1 MTSAAAPRR
10 RIGRRPADPDG
21 VSTQDNILAVAEQ
34 VFADHGYVAASLR
47 EIAQRADVTQA
58 LIIYYFGSKQGLFE
72 TLFKRRG
79 LEVSRER
86 QALLDALLA
95 RPEPPTARALVTAYL
110 TPQFKLRHEGPQ
122 AMAFVR
128 MQARLHHEPDELALR
143 LRREVYDS
151 STRNYIAALQRAVP
165 GLDAADAHW
174 RMMFAVGT
182 YLYMLSGFDR
192 LAEVSEGRFTT
203 DDTEEVVR
211 RLTDFLV
218 AGFTAPSSQA
228 SA

>member
-1 MTSAAAPRR
+1 MAASATPKR

-21 VSTQDNILAVAEQ
+21 VSTQDGILAVAEQ

-47 EIAQRADVTQA
+47 EIAERADVTQA

-79 LEVSRER
+79 LEVSNER

-95 RPEPPTARALVTAYL
+95 RAEPPTVRDLITAYL
-110 TPQFKLRHEGPQ
+110 TPQFKLRGQ
-122 AMAFVR
+122 GSDAIAFVR

-143 LRREVYDS
+143 LRREVYDF
-151 STRNYIAALQRAVP
+151 STRNYIAALERAAP
-165 GLDAADAHW
+165 GIDAADAHW

-192 LAEVSEGRFTT
+192 LAEVSQGRFSTE
-203 DDTEEVVR
+203 DTEEVVR

-218 AGFTAPSSQA
+218 GGFTAPSSR
-228 SA
+228 

>member
-1 MTSAAAPRR
+1 VAAGTVASPRR

-21 VSTQDNILAVAEQ
+21 ISTQDNILNVAEQ

-47 EIAQRADVTQA
+47 EIAERADVTQA
-58 LIIYYFGSKQGLFE
+58 LIIYYFGSKQALFE
-72 TLFKRRG
+72 KLFKSRG

-95 RPEPPTARALVTAYL
+95 RPELPTVRELVTAYL
-110 TPQFKLRHEGPQ
+110 TPQFALRQEGPQ

-143 LRREVYDS
+143 LRREVYDHA
-151 STRNYIAALQRAVP
+151 TRNYIAALERAVP
-165 GLDAADAHW
+165 GLDTADAHW

-192 LAEVSEGRFTT
+192 LADVSEGRYNTK
-203 DDTEEVVR
+203 DTQEVVR

-218 AGFTAPSSQA
+218 GGLAASS
-228 SA
+228 SR